1 METFYRFI
9 FAPVA
14 LVAFIVSGCNFKCLI
29 YYNFVCAN
37 SRWSE
42 KNASIEG
49 PKKHGRKPKT
59 KKYI

>member
-29 YYNFVCAN
+29 YYNFVQIQDGA
-37 SRWSE
+37 
-42 KNASIEG
+42 
-49 PKKHGRKPKT
+49 KKMQVWKDQ
-59 KKYI
+59 